1 MSYSGKIEKILHK
14 AYDLGL
20 RDKVFM
26 KFDELTFNKRVFD
39 LTEVYEQ
46 AYNLV
51 IDEHTKHQSIIQ
63 SNRN

>member
-1 MSYSGKIEKILHK
+1 MSYSGKIEKIIHK

-20 RDKVFM
+20 RDKVFK
-26 KFDELTFNKRVFD
+26 KFDELTLNKRVFD
-39 LTEVYEQ
+39 LTEAYEQ

-63 SNRN
+63 SN